1 MKHTV
6 FALPKHTLP
15 GILAIVLLTVFVPC
29 CTSVEKVDA
38 PPLIRQMDRLL
49 DKKEYFH
56 LETQLNLHTRELSA
70 PRRLYFAAILDNAF
84 NRNASCVARIDSFM
98 NQTAA
103 GLPDSLGGHADSLKG
118 SADSLVAKLL
128 RVQGDSYFKMG
139 QYAAAAR
146 TDSLLVH
153 RYPKAID
160 SSTLADA
167 KNVWLIR
174 NALRNESP
182 QEVVPGTGGKVTWSR
197 DSLGLIE
204 IPLQSHTQTV
214 NAIFDTRANISS
226 ITRSYAEKLHLH
238 LMDVQYSE
246 SAGITGNQFKVGL
259 GVADS
264 LYIGQVLIRH
274 AIFQVMPDS
283 ILYLAPIHFQI
294 NIIVGMTI
302 IADLQEVQVYNDGR
316 MVIPPLLTPGDL
328 HNMAFDGLD
337 PVLLLSTA
345 KDTLL
350 YHFDSGAWGTILYAT
365 WFDAHRAVVL
375 RSAIKRRTGFA
386 GAGGMQTKDIY
397 LLPSFQLSL
406 GGKTVTI
413 DSVSILTEKITP
425 EERFYGNVGQD
436 FMQQFK
442 EFTFNFRYMYVKGI

>member
-1 MKHTV
+1 
-6 FALPKHTLP
+6 
-15 GILAIVLLTVFVPC
+15 
-29 CTSVEKVDA
+29 
-38 PPLIRQMDRLL
+38 
-49 DKKEYFH
+49 
-56 LETQLNLHTRELSA
+56 
-70 PRRLYFAAILDNAF
+70 
-84 NRNASCVARIDSFM
+84 
-98 NQTAA
+98 
-103 GLPDSLGGHADSLKG
+103 
-118 SADSLVAKLL
+118 
-128 RVQGDSYFKMG
+128 
-139 QYAAAAR
+139 
-146 TDSLLVH
+146 
-153 RYPKAID
+153 
-160 SSTLADA
+160 
-167 KNVWLIR
+167 
-174 NALRNESP
+174 
-182 QEVVPGTGGKVTWSR
+182 
-197 DSLGLIE
+197 
-204 IPLQSHTQTV
+204 
-214 NAIFDTRANISS
+214 
-226 ITRSYAEKLHLH
+226 
-238 LMDVQYSE
+238 MDVKYKE
-246 SAGITGNQFKVGL
+246 SAGITGNQFQVGL

-316 MVIPPLLTPGDL
+316 MVIPPQPTPGDL

-337 PVLLLSTA
+337 PVLLLSSGE
-345 KDTLL
+345 DTLL

-365 WFDAHRAVVL
+365 WFDAHRAAVL
-375 RSAIKRRTGFA
+375 RSAIKRRSGFA

-406 GGKTVTI
+406 GGKTVKI